1 MSYAI
6 ISVGGK
12 QYRVSAG
19 ERLLVDRL
27 ALDDGATFNP
37 TVLLVG
43 GDGDTQ
49 IAPAGA
55 VVTAKVVTQAKGPKI
70 RIGKYKQRTGYK
82 RHTGFRAS
90 LTQIEIESIGGA
102 GKSTAKQAA
111 KPKAAAPA
119 KDETPAET
127 TAGPGSRRAP
137 RGLRRPHR
145 RAGQGGGSRLGRRGA
160 SCSAR
165 LRAGAR
171 QAQGRDRRA
180 RGRDLGGR
188 FLMAHKKGL
197 GSSKN
202 GRDSQSQAARRED
215 LRRPGGQGRDDHRAA
230 ARNALPSRPR
240 RRDRPRRHALRAP
253 RGHRRVP
260 PKRRA
265 PFGGG
270 QRSRRDRVANAAPR
284 GRRGRVPRSGIH
296 RRPLGPR
303 RRRRARLPAREVR
316 PEGRAGRR

>member
-27 ALDDGATFNP
+27 ALDDGASFNP

-111 KPKAAAPA
+111 KPKAAPA

-127 TAGPGSRRAP
+127 TAADVPAGLPEGYADLTVVQVKDAAAGWDDE
-137 RGLRRPHR
+137 GLRAALDYEQAHGKRK
-145 RAGQGGGSRLGRRGA
+145 GA
-160 SCSAR
+160 IAALEAAISEA
-165 LRAGAR
+165 
-171 QAQGRDRRA
+171 
-180 RGRDLGGR
+180 
-188 FLMAHKKGL
+188 
-197 GSSKN
+197 
-202 GRDSQSQAARRED
+202 DS
-215 LRRPGGQGRDDHRAA
+215 
-230 ARNALPSRPR
+230 
-240 RRDRPRRHALRAP
+240 
-253 RGHRRVP
+253 
-260 PKRRA
+260 
-265 PFGGG
+265 
-270 QRSRRDRVANAAPR
+270 
-284 GRRGRVPRSGIH
+284 
-296 RRPLGPR
+296 
-303 RRRRARLPAREVR
+303 
-316 PEGRAGRR
+316 